1 LTSPALFDL
10 LLEVSSKP
18 GKNIRE
24 RFREMV
30 SREDHRI
37 DLAEAAL
44 LIAAEEYPRLDVE
57 IYKEKLDYFGD
68 IASSRARGS
77 TLARDIISAL
87 NLTLF
92 EDIGF
97 HGNRDHYYDPR
108 NSFLNEVI
116 DRRTGIPITLTI
128 VYMEVAL
135 RTGFAVR
142 GVGLPGHFIAKCSD
156 GAEEIY
162 IDPFNGGRVMG
173 EIGCAELLLEM
184 SGGRLKLDPS
194 HLAAV
199 TNRQILARMLSNL
212 LAIYGGSN
220 DYTRALAVIERI
232 LIITPDSTLHIRD
245 HGLLLAALGEPARAA
260 SELERYLALAPDAKD
275 TEAIRKQ
282 IAAIRQGQA
291 KLN

>member
-1 LTSPALFDL
+1 M
-10 LLEVSSKP
+10 SSKP

-30 SREDHRI
+30 LQEDHRI
-37 DLAEAAL
+37 DLAESAL
-44 LIAAEEYPRLDVE
+44 LVAAEEYPRLDVE
-57 IYKEKLDYFGD
+57 LYKEKLDYFSD
-68 IASSRARGS
+68 IASSRARGLA
-77 TLARDIISAL
+77 LARDVISAL
-87 NLTLF
+87 NEALF

-128 VYMEVAL
+128 VYMEVA
-135 RTGFAVR
+135 RRIGFAVE
-142 GVGLPGHFIAKCSD
+142 GVGLPGHFIAKCAE
-156 GAEEIY
+156 GGEEIF
-162 IDPFNGGRVMG
+162 IDPFNSGRVMG

-184 SGGRLKLDPS
+184 SGGRLKLEPA
-194 HLAAV
+194 HLAAA

-220 DYTRALAVIERI
+220 DYTRARAVIERI
-232 LIITPDSTLHIRD
+232 LILSPDSAPHIRD
-245 HGLLLAALGEPARAA
+245 HGLLLAALGENAKAA
-260 SELERYLALAPDAKD
+260 AELERYLMLAPDAKD